1 MIKAF
6 CLDMLFGYGDYMLNI
21 LNLVRRAL
29 PRFVEVDDVQK
40 NEEGEHGEYGEYAE
54 YDEVDVEH
62 IVTYAVEQ
70 DLDVEDLADDL
81 AALYECQT
89 DLNHPSL
96 DSDTPKSALSQF

>member
-1 MIKAF
+1 M
-6 CLDMLFGYGDYMLNI
+6 MNTWT
-21 LNLVRRAL
+21 LVRRSL
-29 PRFVEVDDVQK
+29 PRFVEVDDVQE
-40 NEEGEHGEYGEYAE
+40 NEAEYAE
-54 YDEVDVEH
+54 YEEADVEH

-81 AALYECQT
+81 AALYGQ